1 MRILVQIIL
10 TRWNQFSGKECLA
23 DSIPNSSHVGKELI
37 VCWHFS
43 SMRTWV
49 FSPIF
54 SDIDDWLLKK
64 IILNWHQ
71 IDHEMCMPLK
81 NIFDIK
87 KKCSPP
93 PNLKLHAKYSDI
105 WSFCHILARKPESY
119 KWNLI
124 VQTVGLKYLPEQKQL
139 NGLVFKLKIFL
150 LKD

>member
-1 MRILVQIIL
+1 MVMKILSIIIKVKTTRMRILVQIIL

-87 KKCSPP
+87 KNVPHP
-93 PNLKLHAKYSDI
+93 QT
-105 WSFCHILARKPESY
+105 WSFMQNILTFGHFVTFWQENPNHINE
-119 KWNLI
+119 
-124 VQTVGLKYLPEQKQL
+124 T
-139 NGLVFKLKIFL
+139 
-150 LKD
+150 